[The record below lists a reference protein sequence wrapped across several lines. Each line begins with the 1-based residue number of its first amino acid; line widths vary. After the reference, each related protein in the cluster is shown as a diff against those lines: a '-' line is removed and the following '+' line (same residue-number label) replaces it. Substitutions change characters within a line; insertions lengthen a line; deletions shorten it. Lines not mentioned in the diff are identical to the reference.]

1 MRPLVVLVPLL
12 LLTAGEASAI
22 SRYQTTSM
30 SCARIQAAV
39 QADGAAL
46 LSYPARDNPSLQLF
60 DRYVRD
66 SSFCRMGYQTAQ
78 QRSVPASDTENCKVR
93 KCVRVSGGNR

>member
-1 MRPLVVLVPLL
+1 MRRLSILLPLL
-12 LLTAGEASAI
+12 LMTAGEASAI

-30 SCARIQAAV
+30 SCARV
-39 QADGAAL
+39 QAILQTQGAAL
-46 LSYPARDNPSLQLF
+46 LSYPAPDNPSLQLF

-66 SSFCRMGYQTAQ
+66 SSFCSSAAQ
-78 QRSVPASDTENCKVR
+78 RAQVRSVPAADMRTCQVR